1 MILVNIYLMFFHHV
15 EQESQFE
22 FPGSV
27 FFSFSFFYYFDFIK
41 VSPRYFHN
49 LHTLGTNR
57 VLVCRPVRISVAQTF
72 SWAGKI
78 SKPVRIQSKATL
90 EVVEIESQAE

>member
-27 FFSFSFFYYFDFIK
+27 FFFLLFWFY
-41 VSPRYFHN
+41 
-49 LHTLGTNR
+49 
-57 VLVCRPVRISVAQTF
+57 
-72 SWAGKI
+72 
-78 SKPVRIQSKATL
+78 QS
-90 EVVEIESQAE
+90 